1 MLKWPLVAVV
11 SDGRRARF
19 ASLATA
25 ETEYAWRLEARSG
38 FIVVAAC
45 WFSGSAGADANT
57 VTPIPCPELPPLGPG
72 EYPAAVQY
80 VDALVHATRALPGVR
95 VDLLALVGHSR
106 GAGATQQYLLA
117 HGNVQATIL
126 HSSGYALRPW
136 QRAAEFSAPILIMHG
151 TADSFGENT
160 RIGLAREFEMALRA
174 NKKPVETAYCE
185 GCGHNTFFTNSTQR
199 DDELK
204 KMTDFLRRYLER

>member
-1 MLKWPLVAVV
+1 M
-11 SDGRRARF
+11 
-19 ASLATA
+19 
-25 ETEYAWRLEARSG
+25 
-38 FIVVAAC
+38 
-45 WFSGSAGADANT
+45 
-57 VTPIPCPELPPLGPG
+57 
-72 EYPAAVQY
+72 Q
-80 VDALVHATRALPGVR
+80 ATRALPGAR
-95 VDLLALVGHSR
+95 ADRLALVGHSR

-117 HGNVQATIL
+117 GGYVQATVL

-136 QRAAEFSAPILIMHG
+136 NRAAEFNVPILIMHG

-160 RIGLAREFEMALRA
+160 QFAFAGAFEMGLRA

-204 KMTDFLRRYLER
+204 RMIAFLHRHLGK